1 MEGTMAKTEKRRQEH
16 RPMPEDP
23 RELAQAMFRYGDKKM
38 KERQAAEKPAAKD
51 RPVTR
56 QQPTGSG

>member
-1 MEGTMAKTEKRRQEH
+1 MSKTQKQPKRAAH

-38 KERQAAEKPAAKD
+38 KEKRAAENPAARV
-51 RPVTR
+51 RPVTPHQTTASR
-56 QQPTGSG
+56 

>member
-1 MEGTMAKTEKRRQEH
+1 MAAKPKPEH

-38 KERQAAEKPAAKD
+38 KEKRATEETAAQRQPATPRQATAS
-51 RPVTR
+51 R
-56 QQPTGSG
+56 

>member
-1 MEGTMAKTEKRRQEH
+1 MPTKPKKERKRTEH

-38 KERQAAEKPAAKD
+38 KEKRAAEEPAQSQ
-51 RPVTR
+51 PVTPR
-56 QQPTGSG
+56 QRTG